1 MATVALDR
9 ETGNQL
15 WKQVAPTTRI
25 EQVHRVGSP
34 ASSTPAC
41 DGQRVYVFF
50 GSYGLLCYDLD
61 GDLVWSKPMEPFQ
74 DEFGSSSSPILI
86 GDKVILNEDHDINN
100 FLIAINK
107 YDGQTVWQVSRDEFT
122 RGYSTPTI
130 WNADG
135 TSQIV
140 VAGALQLAAYD
151 VDTGEKLWWVDGL
164 ARIVN
169 PVPVVQEDRI
179 FVSTWS
185 PGGDLGE
192 RVSMEPW
199 AEATAKFDQNGD
211 RQITRDELS
220 ADSPVVPRFFR
231 IDLNQDNGIDQA
243 EWEKHAAVFDRA
255 QNATLAIRPHGKGD
269 ITATAVLWTESEGA
283 PYVASPLLHN
293 NALFLSKDG
302 GILTTLDAESG
313 KLIKRGRLKGRGAYY
328 SSPVTGDGKVY
339 VASEGG
345 VLSVATDEG
354 KWSVLSTRDF
364 GERIYATPVIR
375 DGKVYV
381 RTEAA
386 LYCFAA
392 E

>member
-1 MATVALDR
+1 
-9 ETGNQL
+9 
-15 WKQVAPTTRI
+15 
-25 EQVHRVGSP
+25 
-34 ASSTPAC
+34 
-41 DGQRVYVFF
+41 
-50 GSYGLLCYDLD
+50 
-61 GDLVWSKPMEPFQ
+61 MEP
-74 DEFGSSSSPILI
+74 SV
-86 GDKVILNEDHDINN
+86 K
-100 FLIAINK
+100 
-107 YDGQTVWQVSRDEFT
+107 
-122 RGYSTPTI
+122 
-130 WNADG
+130 
-135 TSQIV
+135 
-140 VAGALQLAAYD
+140 
-151 VDTGEKLWWVDGL
+151 
-164 ARIVN
+164 
-169 PVPVVQEDRI
+169 
-179 FVSTWS
+179 
-185 PGGDLGE
+185 
-192 RVSMEPW
+192 
-199 AEATAKFDQNGD
+199 ATEKFDQNDD
-211 RQITRDELS
+211 RRITRDELS

-283 PYVASPLLHN
+283 PYVASPLLAQQRSVLVQRRRHLDH
-293 NALFLSKDG
+293 ARRRKRQADQ
-302 GILTTLDAESG
+302 DAEE
-313 KLIKRGRLKGRGAYY
+313 LKGRGAYY
-328 SSPVTGDGKVY
+328 ASPVTGDGKVY